1 MCGAQHAACGAA
13 SDSVPVDER
22 MEVAVVGGPLKKYNV
37 STPSGVET
45 TMKLNQEDAKR
56 LGVLEGAETEASTE
70 ADSEPAEAPTKARTT
85 TRNKARTAAATK
97 DGGTGGGD

>member
-1 MCGAQHAACGAA
+1 
-13 SDSVPVDER
+13 

-37 STPSGVET
+37 TTPSGVET

-56 LGVLEGAETEASTE
+56 LGVLEDAETDSTAD

-85 TRNKARTAAATK
+85 TRNKARTTAATK